1 MTSGQKTAL
10 SLLVSVILFCAFSLA
25 AFAGLFSAIDA
36 RFYEPAKIYGIR
48 ERLKNVALAC
58 DEYLS
63 ALGDRFATGESSFL
77 KNPSVASFVEAKA
90 GQEDVFARSE
100 LLGDLRSSTQG
111 FLGLRVLD
119 KNQNSIH
126 YSTFASDILR
136 RDEKNNLTAYKNY
149 LDCLS
154 PSGKQ
159 EIPAQIISCED
170 TAGDLAVGKKVY
182 FDADKRV
189 VFSYPLY
196 DRYSVFRG
204 TALFYVN
211 ALDFSNALLKRG
223 LISVGEGFTFLANGQ
238 TGQDSLCGYVFG
250 IPSLGLSAQEEIEN
264 GVLDAWKNDSAS
276 VQRLFSIDA
285 DGKNFLVALSE
296 RSKSGVFACGIF
308 NDDIFSLSK
317 AARFLILACVFVSL
331 FLICFL
337 ILNLRRDDET
347 VIRER
352 IKTLQ
357 LGVVDEYLSK
367 KEALDW
373 EAISGRREAVTKEI
387 ISSLG
392 GRAKKRQAQVEELI
406 NRSWDELFAAMNL
419 RPAAGAD
426 SKGGLENAQEIKA
439 MLQEILSSGAIKV
452 QSVAAAAPAPVK
464 AAPKPAAVEEV
475 EVADAEPVED
485 LEEVADAEPVEDL
498 EEIPEAEAVEAEA
511 VEAEEVADAEPVED
525 LEEVPEAEA
534 VEAAD
539 AEPVEDLE
547 EVAAAEPVEDL
558 EEVPE
563 AEPVEDLE
571 EVPEAEEVADAE
583 PVEELE
589 ELEDVAPLESVDGHE
604 NDAPVVLESPLEAQS
619 VEDLEEVPEAEPVED
634 LEEVPEA
641 EEVEVAD
648 AEPVEDLEE
657 IPEAE
662 EVADAEPESDE
673 DESPASSSV
682 PEDIRE
688 DVASDFFAVH
698 QDSEERKEGEPHSRD
713 DAFDP
718 FFNVRDAFEPNEETE
733 SLAQNFVISEP
744 NFKDLDTSGREQA
757 VNGTFEEDKKNIE
770 KEISLEE
777 FGVQQQKER
786 EEFSEDLE
794 FGAPN
799 TRNDDDGTDVASTF
813 TTEKPRF
820 ERSPFAAFAK
830 PAPQVQENK
839 SAALLSDAEQDS
851 ASAAAAI
858 PISGGKSFMFS
869 SFGQNQNFSELQAAD
884 YSAIVQDSNGVFS
897 ITDDLQTG
905 GFVQDNSFKRLVDS
919 VLNKA

>member
-10 SLLVSVILFCAFSLA
+10 SLLLSVILFCAFSLA
-25 AFAGLFSAIDA
+25 AFAGLFSVIDA

-159 EIPAQIISCED
+159 EIPAQILSCED
-170 TAGDLAVGKKVY
+170 TAGDLAAGKKVY

-189 VFSYPLY
+189 VFSYPFY

-238 TGQDSLCGYVFG
+238 AGQDSLCGYVFG

-285 DGKNFLVALSE
+285 EDKNFLVALSE

-464 AAPKPAAVEEV
+464 TAPKPAAVK
-475 EVADAEPVED
+475 
-485 LEEVADAEPVEDL
+485 
-498 EEIPEAEAVEAEA
+498 AVEA
-511 VEAEEVADAEPVED
+511 ADAEPVED

-534 VEAAD
+534 VDVAD
-539 AEPVEDLE
+539 AEPVEDL
-547 EVAAAEPVEDL
+547 
-558 EEVPE
+558 
-563 AEPVEDLE
+563 
-571 EVPEAEEVADAE
+571 EEVADAE

-604 NDAPVVLESPLEAQS
+604 NDAPVVLESPLEAQ
-619 VEDLEEVPEAEPVED
+619 
-634 LEEVPEA
+634 
-641 EEVEVAD
+641 
-648 AEPVEDLEE
+648 PVEDLEE

-662 EVADAEPESDE
+662 EVEAADAEMESDE
-673 DESPASSSV
+673 GESSESAGV

-688 DVASDFFAVH
+688 DIASDFFAVH
-698 QDSEERKEGEPHSRD
+698 QDNEDRKEGEPHSRD

-733 SLAQNFVISEP
+733 SLAKNFVISEP
-744 NFKDLDTSGREQA
+744 NFKGLDTSGREQA

-799 TRNDDDGTDVASTF
+799 AMNDDDGTDVASTF

-839 SAALLSDAEQDS
+839 SAVLLSDAEQDS

>member
-10 SLLVSVILFCAFSLA
+10 SLLLSVILFCAFSLA

-170 TAGDLAVGKKVY
+170 TAGDLAAGKKVY

-285 DGKNFLVALSE
+285 EDKNFLVALSE

-452 QSVAAAAPAPVK
+452 QSVAAAAPAPIK
-464 AAPKPAAVEEV
+464 TAPKPAAVKAVEAADAEPVEDLEEV
-475 EVADAEPVED
+475 PEAEAVEAADAEPVEDFEEVPEAEEVADAEPVED
-485 LEEVADAEPVEDL
+485 LEEVEVADAEPVEAADAEPVEDL
-498 EEIPEAEAVEAEA
+498 EEIP
-511 VEAEEVADAEPVED
+511 EAEEVADAEPVED

-547 EVAAAEPVEDL
+547 QIPEAEEVAD
-558 EEVPE
+558 

-583 PVEELE
+583 PVEDLE
-589 ELEDVAPLESVDGHE
+589 EIP
-604 NDAPVVLESPLEAQS
+604 EA
-619 VEDLEEVPEAEPVED
+619 EEVPEAEAVDVEEVADAEPVED

-641 EEVEVAD
+641 EEVAD
-648 AEPVEDLEE
+648 AEL
-657 IPEAE
+657 
-662 EVADAEPESDE
+662 ESDE

-698 QDSEERKEGEPHSRD
+698 QDKEDRKEGEPHSRD
-713 DAFDP
+713 NAFDP

-733 SLAQNFVISEP
+733 SLAKNFVISEP
-744 NFKDLDTSGREQA
+744 NFKGLDTSGREQA

-799 TRNDDDGTDVASTF
+799 AMNDDDGTDVASTF

-830 PAPQVQENK
+830 GTPQVQENK

>member
-10 SLLVSVILFCAFSLA
+10 SLLLSVILFCAFSLA

-170 TAGDLAVGKKVY
+170 TAGDLAAGKKVY

-238 TGQDSLCGYVFG
+238 TGRDSLCGYVFG

-264 GVLDAWKNDSAS
+264 GVLDAWKNDCAS

-452 QSVAAAAPAPVK
+452 QSVAAPSPAPVK
-464 AAPKPAAVEEV
+464 AAPKPAAVKAV
-475 EVADAEPVED
+475 EAADAEPVED

-498 EEIPEAEAVEAEA
+498 EEIPD
-511 VEAEEVADAEPVED
+511 AEEVAD
-525 LEEVPEAEA
+525 
-534 VEAAD
+534 
-539 AEPVEDLE
+539 
-547 EVAAAEPVEDL
+547 
-558 EEVPE
+558 

-604 NDAPVVLESPLEAQS
+604 NDAPVVLESPLEAQP
-619 VEDLEEVPEAEPVED
+619 VEDLEEVPEAEEVADAEPVED

-641 EEVEVAD
+641 EEVADAEPVEDLEKVPEAKEVAD

-662 EVADAEPESDE
+662 EAADAEPESDE

-718 FFNVRDAFEPNEETE
+718 FFNVRDAFEPNAETE
-733 SLAQNFVISEP
+733 SLTQNFVISEP

-830 PAPQVQENK
+830 AAPQAQENK

-858 PISGGKSFMFS
+858 PISSGKSFMFS

>member
-170 TAGDLAVGKKVY
+170 TAGDLAAGKKVY

-196 DRYSVFRG
+196 DKYSVFRG

-223 LISVGEGFTFLANGQ
+223 LISVGEGFTFLANGL

-419 RPAAGAD
+419 RPASGAD

-452 QSVAAAAPAPVK
+452 QSVAAPSPAPVK
-464 AAPKPAAVEEV
+464 ASPKPASVKAVEA
-475 EVADAEPVED
+475 ADAEPVED

-498 EEIPEAEAVEAEA
+498 EEIPDAEEVADAEPVEDLEEIP
-511 VEAEEVADAEPVED
+511 EAEEVADAEPVED
-525 LEEVPEAEA
+525 LEEVPEAE
-534 VEAAD
+534 
-539 AEPVEDLE
+539 
-547 EVAAAEPVEDL
+547 
-558 EEVPE
+558 
-563 AEPVEDLE
+563 
-571 EVPEAEEVADAE
+571 
-583 PVEELE
+583 
-589 ELEDVAPLESVDGHE
+589 
-604 NDAPVVLESPLEAQS
+604 
-619 VEDLEEVPEAEPVED
+619 
-634 LEEVPEA
+634 
-641 EEVEVAD
+641 EVAD

-733 SLAQNFVISEP
+733 SLTQNFVISEP
-744 NFKDLDTSGREQA
+744 NFKDLDTSGRDQA

-830 PAPQVQENK
+830 AAPQVQENK

>member
-10 SLLVSVILFCAFSLA
+10 SLLLSVILFCAFSLA
-25 AFAGLFSAIDA
+25 AFASMFSAIDA

-159 EIPAQIISCED
+159 EIPAQMLSCED
-170 TAGDLAVGKKVY
+170 TAGDLAAGKKIY

-238 TGQDSLCGYVFG
+238 AGQDSLCGYVFG

-285 DGKNFLVALSE
+285 EDKNFLVALSE

-452 QSVAAAAPAPVK
+452 QSVAAAAPASVK
-464 AAPKPAAVEEV
+464 TAPKPAAVKAV
-475 EVADAEPVED
+475 EAADAEPVED
-485 LEEVADAEPVEDL
+485 LEEVPEAEAVDVEEVEAADAEPVEDL
-498 EEIPEAEAVEAEA
+498 EEVPEAEAVEAAEA
-511 VEAEEVADAEPVED
+511 EPVEDLEEIPEAEEVADAEPVED

-534 VEAAD
+534 VDVEEVAD

-547 EVAAAEPVEDL
+547 D
-558 EEVPE
+558 
-563 AEPVEDLE
+563 
-571 EVPEAEEVADAE
+571 
-583 PVEELE
+583 
-589 ELEDVAPLESVDGHE
+589 
-604 NDAPVVLESPLEAQS
+604 
-619 VEDLEEVPEAEPVED
+619 
-634 LEEVPEA
+634 VPEA

-648 AEPVEDLEE
+648 AEM
-657 IPEAE
+657 
-662 EVADAEPESDE
+662 ESDE
-673 DESPASSSV
+673 GESSESAGV

-688 DVASDFFAVH
+688 DIASDFFAVH
-698 QDSEERKEGEPHSRD
+698 QDNEELKEGEPHSRD

-744 NFKDLDTSGREQA
+744 NFKGLDTSGREQA

-799 TRNDDDGTDVASTF
+799 AINDDDGTDVASTF

-820 ERSPFAAFAK
+820 ERFPFAAFAK

-839 SAALLSDAEQDS
+839 SAALLSGAEQDS

-858 PISGGKSFMFS
+858 PISGEKSFMFS

>member
-170 TAGDLAVGKKVY
+170 TAGDLAAGKKVY

-285 DGKNFLVALSE
+285 EDKNFLVALSE

-419 RPAAGAD
+419 RPASGAE
-426 SKGGLENAQEIKA
+426 SKVGLENAQEIKA

-452 QSVAAAAPAPVK
+452 QSVAAPSPAPVK
-464 AAPKPAAVEEV
+464 AAPKPAVVQAVEA
-475 EVADAEPVED
+475 ADAEPVED

-498 EEIPEAEAVEAEA
+498 EEIPEAEEVADAEPVEDLE
-511 VEAEEVADAEPVED
+511 EIPDAEEVADAEPVED

-534 VEAAD
+534 VEA
-539 AEPVEDLE
+539 
-547 EVAAAEPVEDL
+547 
-558 EEVPE
+558 
-563 AEPVEDLE
+563 
-571 EVPEAEEVADAE
+571 
-583 PVEELE
+583 
-589 ELEDVAPLESVDGHE
+589 
-604 NDAPVVLESPLEAQS
+604 
-619 VEDLEEVPEAEPVED
+619 
-634 LEEVPEA
+634 
-641 EEVEVAD
+641 
-648 AEPVEDLEE
+648 
-657 IPEAE
+657 
-662 EVADAEPESDE
+662 ADAEPESDE

-757 VNGTFEEDKKNIE
+757 VNGTFEEGKKNIE

-830 PAPQVQENK
+830 AAPQVQENK

>member
-10 SLLVSVILFCAFSLA
+10 SLLLSVILFCAFSLA

-170 TAGDLAVGKKVY
+170 TAGDLAAGKKVY

-285 DGKNFLVALSE
+285 EDKNFLVALSE

-439 MLQEILSSGAIKV
+439 MLQEILSSDAIKV

-464 AAPKPAAVEEV
+464 AAPKPAAV
-475 EVADAEPVED
+475 
-485 LEEVADAEPVEDL
+485 
-498 EEIPEAEAVEAEA
+498 
-511 VEAEEVADAEPVED
+511 
-525 LEEVPEAEA
+525 
-534 VEAAD
+534 
-539 AEPVEDLE
+539 
-547 EVAAAEPVEDL
+547 
-558 EEVPE
+558 
-563 AEPVEDLE
+563 
-571 EVPEAEEVADAE
+571 EEVADAE

-604 NDAPVVLESPLEAQS
+604 NDAPVVLESPLEAQP
-619 VEDLEEVPEAEPVED
+619 VEDLEEIPEAEAVEAADAEPVEDLEEIPDAEPVED

-641 EEVEVAD
+641 EAVEAAD
-648 AEPVEDLEE
+648 V
-657 IPEAE
+657 
-662 EVADAEPESDE
+662 EPESDE

-757 VNGTFEEDKKNIE
+757 VNGTFEEGKKNIE

-830 PAPQVQENK
+830 NAPQVQENK